1 MATEVFTDEW
11 AKAWQRELNR
21 SEAYAQAAATWEWP
35 LVLVMEADPDEGI
48 LEDRAVYVD
57 LFQGRCRGARVASAA
72 DLAEA
77 PYIITADPFTWHEVM
92 DGKLEAIAGIMR
104 GRLVLTRGN
113 MVVLARYVPAAT
125 ELVRAAA
132 RIDSVFPGQAS

>member
-1 MATEVFTDEW
+1 MAYEVFTDEW
-11 AKAWQRELNR
+11 AKAWQAELNQSVAYR
-21 SEAYAQAAATWEWP
+21 EAAQTWEWP

-48 LEDRAVYVD
+48 PGDRAVYVD
-57 LFQGRCRGARVASAA
+57 LFHGSCRTARLATAE
-72 DLAEA
+72 DLNEV
-77 PYIITADPFTWHEVM
+77 PYVITGDPFTWREVM
-92 DGKLEAIAGIMR
+92 EGKLEAIAGIMR

-132 RIDSVFPGQAS
+132 RIDSTFPGGDL